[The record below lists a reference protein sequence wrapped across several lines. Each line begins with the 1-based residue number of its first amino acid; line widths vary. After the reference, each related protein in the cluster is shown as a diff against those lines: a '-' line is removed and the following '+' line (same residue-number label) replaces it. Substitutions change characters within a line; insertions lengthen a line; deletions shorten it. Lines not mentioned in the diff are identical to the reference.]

1 MQYNRNTFQLTQK
14 LRKRQLYHQK
24 WKQFNS
30 NDHPNIMYKSNGGY
44 AILWELERVD
54 RQIQTLQ
61 SEISVLKQQLKIVQ
75 TGCVPPSLPPPPPPS
90 STIDKPN
97 NSSDYLPGY
106 FFCFFFLTLFFPK
119 IIFYHIFKRIFYSNK
134 NQSISFF
141 LHKAIHLKQTKFQH
155 TKCKMW
161 IYSVP
166 GCAIAM
172 NLQS

>member
-1 MQYNRNTFQLTQK
+1 MFFSFFLLFIHGNILGPKLQPYIDWSRPMQYNRNTFQLTRK

-54 RQIQTLQ
+54 RQIHTLQ

-106 FFCFFFLTLFFPK
+106 FFAFFSLSLIFLSKDHFLSHFQAYFLF
-119 IIFYHIFKRIFYSNK
+119 
-134 NQSISFF
+134 
-141 LHKAIHLKQTKFQH
+141 
-155 TKCKMW
+155 
-161 IYSVP
+161 
-166 GCAIAM
+166 
-172 NLQS
+172 